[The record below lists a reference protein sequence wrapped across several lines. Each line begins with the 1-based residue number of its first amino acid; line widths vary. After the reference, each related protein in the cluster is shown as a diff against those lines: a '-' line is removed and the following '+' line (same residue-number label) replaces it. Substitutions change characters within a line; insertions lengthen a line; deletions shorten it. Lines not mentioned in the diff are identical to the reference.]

1 MMRTIRRTA
10 TRRRLRR
17 AGLLLVVLA
26 ALALPMQALAGAQV
40 PYKGSDSG
48 GFTVPGTCAPGV
60 FQIDINGTGT
70 ATHVG
75 TYTYHAA
82 ECFDPVASTVAGEF
96 TVTAANGDTLFG
108 TYSGPCAGDSCA
120 ESAVVDGGTGRFEG
134 AQGQFDVTVVVTGP
148 DTYSETV
155 SGTLSTPGSA

>member
-1 MMRTIRRTA
+1 MMRTITRTA
-10 TRRRLRR
+10 MRRRLRR

-48 GFTVPGTCAPGV
+48 SFTVPGSCAPGV

-75 TYTYHAA
+75 TYAYHAD
-82 ECFDPVASTVAGEF
+82 ECFDPIASTVSGDF
-96 TVTAANGDTLFG
+96 TLTAANGDTLFG
-108 TYSGPCAGDSCA
+108 TYSGTCAGNTCT
-120 ESAVVDGGTGRFEG
+120 ETAVVEGGTGRFED
-134 AQGQFDVTVVVTGP
+134 AQSQFDVTVVVTGP

-155 SGTLSTPGSA
+155 SGTLSTPGSG